1 MNDTTMRKT
10 IAENLKKFREQHKL
24 SQSELGAKFGKEKTT
39 ISTWERGVSMP
50 DIVTLHKLSK
60 LYDVKLEDFYV
71 QMPTVRIQANEDG
84 SIKVKEIKPKPKHHL
99 TKKINKVNVVLVN
112 SDKGFSVIEKEVDLE
127 LKSKTFKPQKAPT
140 IKTKPVAK
148 VKPAT

>member
-1 MNDTTMRKT
+1 MNDTTMRKA
-10 IAENLKKFREQHKL
+10 IAENLKRFREQHKL

-60 LYDVKLEDFYV
+60 LYDVPLEDFYV
-71 QMPTVRIQANEDG
+71 QMPTVTIEAGDDG
-84 SIKVKEIKPKPKHHL
+84 SIKVKKTKSKHKHRL
-99 TKKINKVNVVLVN
+99 SAKVKNYNVVMVKN
-112 SDKGFSVIEKEVDLE
+112 DKGYSLIEKDIDLE
-127 LKSKTFKPQKAPT
+127 LKNKAFKPTKAPSV
-140 IKTKPVAK
+140 KVKPVAK